1 MQPLTA
7 RAIPLTVAALLTA
20 WMNYMQA
27 VQVLDTAAS
36 NST

>member
-1 MQPLTA
+1 M
-7 RAIPLTVAALLTA
+7 LTA

-36 NST
+36 NIAWTEKPE